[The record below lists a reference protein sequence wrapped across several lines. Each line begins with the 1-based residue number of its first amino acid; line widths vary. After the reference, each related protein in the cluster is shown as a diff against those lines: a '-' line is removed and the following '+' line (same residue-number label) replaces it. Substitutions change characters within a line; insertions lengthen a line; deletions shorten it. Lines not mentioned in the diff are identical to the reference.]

1 MKSRKAKIHEK
12 TWLLRMVREGYL
24 QFDSVRAVLV
34 PLLISGDELYVET
47 RLRADLW
54 RELYNEPFG
63 RDLMSHL
70 QSIRSKA
77 LYGLKSV
84 RADEEIAR
92 LAGIVENSRWRGLT
106 VDGYLYLNDS
116 VKAEIAALVNKRR
129 EDAIKA

>member
-12 TWLLRMVREGYL
+12 TWLLRMVREGYF

-34 PLLISGDELYVET
+34 PLLMSGDELHVET

-54 RELYNEPFG
+54 RELYNEPCD